1 MHNKVQHMY
10 DNMHNRHIRQNRHD
24 TMHTTHDRHAIHHI
38 WLFVCVCF
46 FCDWFVC
53 VVFVYL
59 HGFFCSYCFDSV
71 CACLFVL
78 FACGFVRFVC
88 HFCLCCSLLCLYLL
102 RFCVAVCFFCKPKIH
117 PSIIVIHPPSSP
129 GIGILCLQHQPYCDN
144 NV

>member
-1 MHNKVQHMY
+1 MIICIIGILGRIGMILCILR
-10 DNMHNRHIRQNRHD
+10 MIG
-24 TMHTTHDRHAIHHI
+24 MLFII
-38 WLFVCVCF
+38 FGCLFVYVF

-78 FACGFVRFVC
+78 FVCGFVRFVC

-102 RFCVAVCFFCKPKIH
+102 CFCVAVCFLQTKNPSIHHRH
-117 PSIIVIHPPSSP
+117 PSAIITRHRHIMLTTPAV
-129 GIGILCLQHQPYCDN
+129 L
-144 NV
+144 

>member
-10 DNMHNRHIRQNRHD
+10 ANMHNRHIRQNRHD

-46 FCDWFVC
+46 LFCDWFVC

-88 HFCLCCSLLCLYLL
+88 HF
-102 RFCVAVCFFCKPKIH
+102 FCVVVCYACICCVSVLLYVFLQTKNPSIHHRH
-117 PSIIVIHPPSSP
+117 PSAIITRHRHIMLTTPAV
-129 GIGILCLQHQPYCDN
+129 L
-144 NV
+144 